1 MATPTYVIEHIGDR
15 YVPVRQEQ
23 NDGLNRLAWFA
34 GGALTAA
41 LGVHRG
47 RRMGLAAGLV
57 GTAMMARGALG
68 FSPTLFLIGYL
79 NRHGPDGDPTLAP
92 SYQNDFP
99 ARAAQQPADL
109 VDEQV
114 MESFPASDPPARTA
128 TTQV

>member
-1 MATPTYVIEHIGDR
+1 MATPTYVIEHIGDH
-15 YVPVRQEQ
+15 YIPVLKDQ
-23 NDGLNRLAWFA
+23 NQGMNRLAWLA
-34 GGALTAA
+34 GGALTAT
-41 LGVHRG
+41 LGLRRG
-47 RRMGLAAGLV
+47 RLMGLAAGVL
-57 GTAMMARGALG
+57 GTFMMARGALG

-79 NRHGPDGDPTLAP
+79 KRHTGDGDPTLAP

-114 MESFPASDPPARTA
+114 MESFPASDPPAST